1 MKENEIPERI
11 KKRIE
16 LAKLFYPLE
25 RKYERR
31 WGKLLNSGFDRIAEE
46 LNSLSNNLN
55 FNQKVPEE
63 NTILWL
69 DPGDNK
75 AECMFCLIYDITDLD
90 LVASIFD
97 KIKKYMPVFS
107 YGFVHQKK
115 DGEGVFDIFR
125 FSKFS
130 YLEHCDRVKS
140 PKSKKGTK

>member
-1 MKENEIPERI
+1 MQENEIPERV

-31 WGKLLNSGFDRIAEE
+31 WGKLLNSGFDQTAEE
-46 LNSLSNNLN
+46 LSSLSNTLN
-55 FNQKVPEE
+55 YNQKVPEE

-69 DPGDNK
+69 DPIESK

-97 KIKKYMPVFS
+97 KIKK
-107 YGFVHQKK
+107 
-115 DGEGVFDIFR
+115 IFAC
-125 FSKFS
+125 F
-130 YLEHCDRVKS
+130 YLWFCSSEERWRRCI
-140 PKSKKGTK
+140 

>member
-1 MKENEIPERI
+1 MQENEIPERI
-11 KKRIE
+11 KKRID

-31 WGKLLNSGFDRIAEE
+31 WAKLLNFGFDRTAEE

-55 FNQKVPEE
+55 FNQKVPGE

-69 DPGDNK
+69 DPDDGK
-75 AECMFCLIYDITDLD
+75 VECMFCLVYDITDLD
-90 LVASIFD
+90 LVVSIFD
-97 KIKKYMPVFS
+97 KIKKHSPVFT
-107 YGFVHQKK
+107 YGFVNQKK

-130 YLEHCDRVKS
+130 YLEHCNRVKM
-140 PKSKKGTK
+140 PKSEKGS